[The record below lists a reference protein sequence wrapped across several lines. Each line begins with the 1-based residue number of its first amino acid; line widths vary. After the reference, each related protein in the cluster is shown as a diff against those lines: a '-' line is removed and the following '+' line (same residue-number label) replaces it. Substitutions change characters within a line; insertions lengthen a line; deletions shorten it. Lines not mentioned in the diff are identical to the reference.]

1 MNTALSEKRVLVI
14 STNYGVETAE
24 ISRPVND
31 LRAAGARVTVAAPKP
46 EAILTLVHDRT
57 VGETLA
63 PDATFADIDPAQ
75 FDLLVLPGGT
85 INADQLR
92 VDNDAQRIVRR
103 FTIAGRPIAAICHA
117 PWALIDAGV
126 AEGKKL
132 TSYSSIKTDLV
143 NAGAEWVDAEAV
155 VDDTDGWRLITS
167 RSPQDLDAFVAAII
181 TTLEG

>member
-1 MNTALSEKRVLVI
+1 MPTLLSAKRVLVI
-14 STNYGVETAE
+14 ATNYGVETAE

-31 LRAAGARVTVAAPKP
+31 LRAAGARVTVAAPRH

-57 VGETLA
+57 IGETLT
-63 PDATFADIDPAQ
+63 PDAAFADIDPAQ

-92 VDNDAQRIVRR
+92 IDDDAQRIVRR
-103 FTIAGRPIAAICHA
+103 FAIAGRPIAAICHA

-132 TSYSSIKTDLV
+132 TSYGSIKTDLV
-143 NAGAEWVDAEAV
+143 NAGAEWTDAEAV

-167 RSPQDLDAFVAAII
+167 RSPHDLDAFVAAIVE
-181 TTLEG
+181 TLQS